1 MYASV
6 KTAFSSFTNT
16 FEGRIHWMYADVKG
30 LVTTGVGNLIEPV
43 AAAVALP
50 FQHANGVAATAAEI
64 TAAWQDIKNNGLTL
78 GAAGANACA
87 TRNDLRLTDAA
98 IDNLVSSKLASNEAT
113 FLRSFPDFESWPA
126 DAQLAGMSMS
136 WALGP
141 AFAPSWPKLS
151 AALKA
156 KDWKT
161 AAANCSISTTGNA
174 GVAPRNVADQ
184 ALFTNAAAVAASTAD
199 PSVLYYPGT
208 VPAAAAGTSQTGS
221 SQAGSSQAGSS
232 QAGSSQAGSS
242 QTGSSPTSSSQTGSS
257 KSGGSTPAS
266 GGTAAGPTGAA
277 DSTSDE
283 PGSGE
288 DSPSEETDPS
298 SPDASSGDSTGS
310 DTDATDNPTSD
321 SAGDDPSGDDTTDSS
336 NADSTDSDGTN
347 TDASGD
353 DNSDT
358 GSSADDT
365 SDTGSSGD
373 DSSDTGSS
381 GDDTS
386 DTGSSG
392 DDGSGAPGDDSSG
405 SGSSDDDGGS

>member
-43 AAAVALP
+43 AVAGVLP

-98 IDNLVSSKLASNEAT
+98 IDNLVSSKLASNETT

-141 AFAPSWPKLS
+141 AFAPSWPKLT

-156 KDWKT
+156 KDWKA

-184 ALFTNAAAVAASTAD
+184 ALFTNAAAVAAGTAD
-199 PSVLYYPGT
+199 PTVLYYPGM
-208 VPAAAAGTSQTGS
+208 VPAVAAGTSPTGS
-221 SQAGSSQAGSS
+221 SQ
-232 QAGSSQAGSS
+232 
-242 QTGSSPTSSSQTGSS
+242 
-257 KSGGSTPAS
+257 SGAS
-266 GGTAAGPTGAA
+266 N
-277 DSTSDE
+277 STSD
-283 PGSGE
+283 SM
-288 DSPSEETDPS
+288 
-298 SPDASSGDSTGS
+298 
-310 DTDATDNPTSD
+310 
-321 SAGDDPSGDDTTDSS
+321 GDDPAGDDTTDSS
-336 NADSTDSDGTN
+336 NADSTDSDSSGSNSSGDEGTN
-347 TDASGD
+347 TDSSGG

-358 GSSADDT
+358 GTTADDT
-365 SDTGSSGD
+365 SDTGTTADDTSG
-373 DSSDTGSS
+373 TGSS
-381 GDDTS
+381 SDDTS
-386 DTGSSG
+386 DMGSTSDDTSDMGSSS
-392 DDGSGAPGDDSSG
+392 DDSSGAPGDDSPG
-405 SGSSDDDGGS
+405 SDSSDDDGVS